1 MATPDERRA
10 ASQALF
16 NQRLSELNA
25 TNPRGLGAGR
35 YQDRI
40 VRGNTPK
47 GYLSSLFGIGRDHIP
62 MSDAEIDIAMEPSI
76 SATEKASNFIHGPEG
91 TVAVSNIT
99 QPKNTAIRGWTEAQ
113 ILNDIQAERSVGTPT
128 SKMADAVI
136 GTNPQGL
143 GPPSMYNDGY
153 GASFTPAQGT
163 GLEPGV
169 VPDSMVTPSR
179 IGLEW
184 AGPPRSGLEWAGPPP
199 TTSTTTGFTP
209 DTVAE
214 GPHEDEPTYAY
225 DPVPGRN
232 LGILDASKGS
242 FYDAYMAPQTVPS
255 RMMSA
260 FGPQIAM
267 GTAIPNIFTAAKGV
281 GKLLGRDEKTR
292 GGSFLPSFSNIGRV
306 SQGDRFANLM
316 AAQHY
321 ADQGPEGWVQSDF
334 VGNYNPLE
342 GPMGYGNRMGSIDQE
357 EAHTQ
362 EGIDRAGG
370 YDIGAVIGDY
380 LGGMFSGE
388 ENNNDGNDEGGWLGR
403 LF

>member
-91 TVAVSNIT
+91 TVAASNIT
-99 QPKNTAIRGWTEAQ
+99 QPKDTATRGWTEAQ
-113 ILNDIQAERSVGTPT
+113 MLNDIQVERSVGTPT
-128 SKMADAVI
+128 SKMADAVV

-143 GPPSMYNDGY
+143 GPPGMYNDGY

-163 GLEPGV
+163 
-169 VPDSMVTPSR
+169 
-179 IGLEW
+179 GLEW

-199 TTSTTTGFTP
+199 TTSITTGFTP
-209 DTVAE
+209 GRSVDKSIGV
-214 GPHEDEPTYAY
+214 DEAFFAA
-225 DPVPGRN
+225 DPIEGRN
-232 LGILDASKGS
+232 LGYLDSSKGS
-242 FYDAYMAPQTVPS
+242 FYDAYMAPQTTGS
-255 RMMSA
+255 K
-260 FGPQIAM
+260 AM
-267 GTAIPNIFTAAKGV
+267 GFLGSLIGPALPARGLATWAARKAAGDKPSGV
-281 GKLLGRDEKTR
+281 GALG
-292 GGSFLPSFSNIGRV
+292 
-306 SQGDRFANLM
+306 QGDRFANLM

-321 ADQGPEGWVQSDF
+321 ADQSPEGWVQSDF

-342 GPMGYGNRMGSIDQE
+342 GPTGYGNRMGSINQE

-370 YDIGAVIGDY
+370 YDIGATIGDY
-380 LGGMFSGE
+380 LGGIFSGE
-388 ENNNDGNDEGGWLGR
+388 ENNDDGNDEGGWLGR

>member
-242 FYDAYMAPQTVPS
+242 FYDAYMAPQTTGS
-255 RMMSA
+255 K
-260 FGPQIAM
+260 AM
-267 GTAIPNIFTAAKGV
+267 GFLGSLIGPALPARGLATWAARKAAGDKPSGV
-281 GKLLGRDEKTR
+281 GALG
-292 GGSFLPSFSNIGRV
+292 
-306 SQGDRFANLM
+306 QGDRFANLM

-380 LGGMFSGE
+380 LGGMFGGE
-388 ENNNDGNDEGGWLGR
+388 ENNDDGNDEGGWLGR

>member
-1 MATPDERRA
+1 MATPEEKRA
-10 ASQALF
+10 AAIAAF
-16 NQRLSELNA
+16 NQSLSELHA
-25 TNPRGLGAGR
+25 TNPQGLGAGR
-35 YQDRI
+35 YQDKI
-40 VRGNTPK
+40 VRDSLLPASQRP
-47 GYLSSLFGIGRDHIP
+47 GYKP
-62 MSDAEIDIAMEPSI
+62 
-76 SATEKASNFIHGPEG
+76 GPER
-91 TVAVSNIT
+91 TYIN
-99 QPKNTAIRGWTEAQ
+99 KNKEQSFIQQFAENLGSVTANPFTASSIAAATTPTEFVDDA
-113 ILNDIQAERSVGTPT
+113 SVGTPT

-163 GLEPGV
+163 GLEPGGKLSDLSWQNL
-169 VPDSMVTPSR
+169 PLIDVTSNR
-179 IGLEW
+179 T
-184 AGPPRSGLEWAGPPP
+184 AA
-199 TTSTTTGFTP
+199 TTGFTP

-242 FYDAYMAPQTVPS
+242 FYDAYMAPQTTGS
-255 RMMSA
+255 K
-260 FGPQIAM
+260 AM
-267 GTAIPNIFTAAKGV
+267 GFLGSLIGPALPARGLATWAARKAAGDKPSGV
-281 GKLLGRDEKTR
+281 GALG
-292 GGSFLPSFSNIGRV
+292 
-306 SQGDRFANLM
+306 QGDRFANLM

-388 ENNNDGNDEGGWLGR
+388 ENNDDGNDEGGWLGR